1 MPVQISVV
9 IPVYRSQGTL
19 KELYRRLTA
28 ALTAINHEFEII
40 FVEDCGGDDSWRI
53 IQELALQNC
62 KVQGIRLSRNYGQH
76 NALLCGIRAAQGAVI
91 ITIDD
96 DLQNPPEE
104 ISKLLLKL
112 NEGYDVV
119 YGHPLQQTHG
129 FFRNTASRITKLAL
143 KSIVGV
149 ELANKVSAF
158 RAFRSSLREAFAAYR
173 SPNVNIEVLL
183 TWGTTKFGSVDVRQD
198 ARTIGES
205 GYNFRRLVS
214 HAINMA
220 TGFSTLPLRIASV
233 LGMLFSLI
241 GLVILCY
248 VFIRY
253 FMANTVVPG
262 FSFLAS
268 IIAIFSGVQ
277 LFCLGIIGEYLAK
290 IHLRNMDR
298 PPYTVQD
305 TTSVD

>member
-1 MPVQISVV
+1 MSLGISVV
-9 IPVYRSQGTL
+9 IPVYRSQETL
-19 KELYRRLTA
+19 EELHRRLTD
-28 ALTAINHEFEII
+28 ALERIGNTFEVI
-40 FVEDCGGDDSWRI
+40 FVEDCGGDDSWDVI
-53 IQELALQNC
+53 NALAIRDNR
-62 KVQGIRLSRNYGQH
+62 VRGIRLSRNYGQH
-76 NALLCGIRAAQGAVI
+76 NALLCGIRAAQGDVI

-104 ISKLLLKL
+104 IAKLLLKL

-119 YGHPLQQTHG
+119 YGHPINQTHG
-129 FFRNTASRITKLAL
+129 FLRNTASRITKLAL

-158 RAFRSSLREAFAAYR
+158 RAFRSNVRDAFIGYR

-183 TWGTTKFGSVDVRQD
+183 TWGTTRFSSVDVRQD

-214 HAINMA
+214 HAINMT

-233 LGMLFSLI
+233 LGMLFALI

-253 FMANTVVPG
+253 FMSNTVVPG
-262 FSFLAS
+262 FTFLAS

-277 LFCLGIIGEYLAK
+277 LFCLGIIGEYLAR

-298 PPYTVQD
+298 PPYTIQE
-305 TTSVD
+305 TTPI